1 MLSLPSPASRGLA
14 GIKFRAAFPPPV
26 PLTPACKKLALEL
39 PWWSS
44 VWDSVLPLQRMWV
57 HSLVGELDLA
67 NHELWPKKGN
77 IVLNELSQTQ

>member
-1 MLSLPSPASRGLA
+1 MDELGNVVV
-14 GIKFRAAFPPPV
+14 GI
-26 PLTPACKKLALEL
+26 

-67 NHELWPKKGN
+67 NHELWPKKEN
-77 IVLNELSQTQ
+77 IVLNELNQTQYDRDWMIPLYEVLGIDKFKETQQFK

>member
-1 MLSLPSPASRGLA
+1 M
-14 GIKFRAAFPPPV
+14 GI
-26 PLTPACKKLALEL
+26 

-77 IVLNELSQTQ
+77 IVLNELSQTQYYTDWMIPLYEVLGIDKFKETQKFK

>member
-1 MLSLPSPASRGLA
+1 MDELRNVVV
-14 GIKFRAAFPPPV
+14 GI
-26 PLTPACKKLALEL
+26 

-67 NHELWPKKGN
+67 NHELWPKKEN
-77 IVLNELSQTQ
+77 IVLNELNQTQYDRDWMIPLYEVLGIDKFKETQKFK